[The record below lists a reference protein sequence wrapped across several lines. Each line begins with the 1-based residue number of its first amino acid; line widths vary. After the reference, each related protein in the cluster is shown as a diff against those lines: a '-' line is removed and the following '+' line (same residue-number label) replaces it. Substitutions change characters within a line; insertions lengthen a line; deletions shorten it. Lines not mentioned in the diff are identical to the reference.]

1 MHCDDKGK
9 KRMKKA
15 EGSEIKKEKL
25 TSAEMMQIIEKN
37 HDKSARAVM
46 KHIPLADG
54 PPEGL
59 VDFGIMMIDKYRK
72 VKDQLNRNREGKA
85 VGSVIQKAT
94 EGADELL
101 SAARKDVVKERE
113 PDTGVSEAIA
123 AMADEVSKV
132 KGSAEETT

>member
-1 MHCDDKGK
+1 MHCDDKDK

-15 EGSEIKKEKL
+15 EGSEVKKEKL

-46 KHIPLADG
+46 KHLPLADG

-72 VKDQLNRNREGKA
+72 VQDQLERNDENDSREKKKIGRA
-85 VGSVIQKAT
+85 PC
-94 EGADELL
+94 
-101 SAARKDVVKERE
+101 RKR
-113 PDTGVSEAIA
+113 
-123 AMADEVSKV
+123 
-132 KGSAEETT
+132 